1 MKTVEVC
8 NRKTISLAIRLAP
21 ACKKRDVL
29 HRCAGGAHQS
39 SESRCALVNLRP
51 AGAALVDMGYRV
63 GANWWRDG
71 AGSCCVGVAAERTEA
86 PGRVPEGVKPRYCGQ
101 MDAKGDK
108 VIKEE
113 EAERR
118 VKAIEAEASSQD
130 GWMGRVGW
138 IGLVLEN
145 SARRAGHVD
154 CVFYFF
160 DFDSRVMFICFS
172 FSGWGRSHSR

>member
-118 VKAIEAEASSQD
+118 VKAIEAEGSKS
-130 GWMGRVGW
+130 GRWVGR
-138 IGLVLEN
+138 IKLVLEN
-145 SARRAGHVD
+145 SARRAGHVG